1 MNIKYIAV
9 LKLVMAGLIA
19 SLAISDTS
27 VFAKNLELSD
37 YMFWETVA
45 SPQISPDGSSII
57 YTRTHADIMTD
68 DWVSELWIM
77 DADGERNRFFAKGSS
92 VDWAP
97 NGKRIAYVGAASD
110 KAQIFVRWNDA
121 EGATSQITHES
132 NDIGALAWSP
142 DSRKIAFQAAVPIT
156 PSWEIDLPPRPEGA
170 EWTEDSRVVD
180 RLHFRADGEGFTDY
194 YNHLFVVTAEG
205 GTARQ
210 ITKGNWNAG
219 GLEWTP
225 DGRGLVFSGVVNKD
239 QDSTSYLS
247 NINYVDI
254 ATGNTRVLNV
264 SPGAWGFPAVSPD
277 GRTVAFTG
285 TTKLHTSEPTY
296 PPVQLRL
303 VDIDGKNERT
313 LIADIGDEL
322 ADSRDA
328 LLGISWTRDSKGF
341 YLNLGSRGTMNVK
354 HIDLKGKMRTVT
366 SGNHVFKVSS
376 VSDKGVVAGTYS
388 TPHITQNVATSKLR
402 NGQIKQ
408 LTDVNK
414 DILDGVELGAVE
426 EINYKSFDGTPIQGW
441 IVFPPDFD
449 PSKKYPLEL
458 DIHGG
463 PNYMYSVE
471 FNYAFQEMAA
481 NGYVVL
487 YTNPRGSTGYGT
499 AFANAI
505 DNSYPGEYDMGDL
518 MAGVD
523 AMLTRSY
530 IDKDQL
536 FVSGC
541 SGGGILTSYI
551 VTQTDRFTAAVALC
565 PIVNWFS
572 AFGGSDIP
580 LAVFDIFSKPFWE
593 DMSDW
598 IDHGPLFHAHKVK
611 TPTMMMVGAKDIR
624 TPVQQSEEFYMA
636 LKMNGVP
643 TKLIYVADEWHG
655 TYSRPSN
662 MFRTL
667 LYKRKWY
674 EEHSGSK

>member
-1 MNIKYIAV
+1 LTKGGGVNWA
-9 LKLVMAGLIA
+9 
-19 SLAISDTS
+19 
-27 VFAKNLELSD
+27 
-37 YMFWETVA
+37 
-45 SPQISPDGSSII
+45 PDG
-57 YTRTHADIMTD
+57 
-68 DWVSELWIM
+68 E
-77 DADGERNRFFAKGSS
+77 
-92 VDWAP
+92 
-97 NGKRIAYVGAASD
+97 RIAYVGGAGD
-110 KAQIFVRWNDA
+110 KAQIFVRWMDA
-121 EGATSQITHES
+121 EGATSQITHEI
-132 NDIGALAWSP
+132 NDIGSLAWSP
-142 DSRKIAFQAAVPIT
+142 DGKKIAFQAGVPINST
-156 PSWEIDLPPRPEGA
+156 WEIDLPPRPEGA

-180 RLHFRADGEGFTDY
+180 RLSFRADGEGYTDY

-219 GLEWTP
+219 GLEWTA

-239 QDSTSYLS
+239 QDSISELS

-254 ATGNTRVLNV
+254 ATGKTRVLNV
-264 SPGAWGFPAVSPD
+264 TPGAWGGPIVSPD

-285 TTKLHTSEPTY
+285 TTKLHYSETTY

-322 ADSRDA
+322 ENIRWSRD
-328 LLGISWTRDSKGF
+328 GKGF
-341 YLNLGSRGTMNVK
+341 YLNLGSRGTINVK
-354 HIDLKGKMRTVT
+354 YIDLKGKMRTVS
-366 SGNHVFKVSS
+366 SGNHVFYLSS
-376 VSDKGVVAGTYS
+376 VSDKGVAAGTYS
-388 TPHITQNVATSKLR
+388 TPHITTNVATTNLR
-402 NGQIKQ
+402 NGKIKQ

-441 IVFPPDFD
+441 IMFPPDFD
-449 PSKKYPLEL
+449 PIKKYPLEL

-463 PNYMYSVE
+463 PHYMSSVE
-471 FNYAFQEMAA
+471 FRYEYHQMAA
-481 NGYVVL
+481 NGYIVL

-530 IDKDQL
+530 IDKDRL

-551 VTQTDRFTAAVALC
+551 VTQTDRFNAAVALC

-572 AFGGSDIP
+572 AFGGTDSP

-598 IDHGPLFHAHKVK
+598 IDHGPLFHVHKVK
-611 TPTMMMVGAKDIR
+611 TPTLMMVGENDIR
-624 TPVQQSEEFYMA
+624 TPVQQSEEFYTG

-655 TYSRPSN
+655 TDGKPSN
-662 MFRTL
+662 MLRTL

-674 EEHSGSK
+674 EEHSGPN

>member
-1 MNIKYIAV
+1 MKIKNRAV
-9 LKLVMAGLIA
+9 LKLIMAGLIA
-19 SLAISDTS
+19 LLAISGTS

-37 YMFWETVA
+37 YMYWETA
-45 SPQISPDGSSII
+45 GSPQISPDGSSII

-68 DWVSELWIM
+68 DWVSELWM
-77 DADGERNRFFAKGSS
+77 MNADGKRNRFLTKGGG
-92 VDWAP
+92 VNWAP
-97 NGKRIAYVGAASD
+97 DGERIAYVGGVGD
-110 KAQIFVRWNDA
+110 KAQIFVRWMDA
-121 EGATSQITHES
+121 EGATSQITHEI
-132 NDIGALAWSP
+132 NDIGSLVWSS
-142 DSRKIAFQAAVPIT
+142 DGKKIAFQAGVPINST
-156 PSWEIDLPPRPEGA
+156 WEIDLPPRPEGA
-170 EWTEDSRVVD
+170 EWTEDSRVVE
-180 RLHFRADGEGFTDY
+180 RLSFRADGEGYTDY

-225 DGRGLVFSGVVNKD
+225 DGSGLVFSGVVNKD
-239 QDSTSYLS
+239 QDSTSHLS
-247 NINYVDI
+247 NINFVDI
-254 ATGNTRVLNV
+254 ASGETRVLNV
-264 SPGAWGFPAVSPD
+264 TPGSWGGPLVSPD

-313 LIADIGDEL
+313 LIADIGDDL
-322 ADSRDA
+322 MDIRWSRD
-328 LLGISWTRDSKGF
+328 GKGF
-341 YLNLGSRGTMNVK
+341 YLNLGSRGTTNVK
-354 HIDLKGKMRTVT
+354 YVDLKGKVRTIT
-366 SGNHVFKVSS
+366 SGNHAFNVSS
-376 VSDKGVVAGTYS
+376 VSDKGVMAGIYS
-388 TPHITQNVATSKLR
+388 TPHITSNVATAKLR
-402 NGQIKQ
+402 DGKIKQ
-408 LTDVNK
+408 LTDLNG
-414 DILDGVELGAVE
+414 DILEGVELGAVE

-458 DIHGG
+458 AIHGG
-463 PNYMYSVE
+463 PHGMYGVE
-471 FNYAFQEMAA
+471 FSYIFQEMAA

-505 DNSYPGEYDMGDL
+505 DDSYPGEYDMGDL

-523 AMLTRSY
+523 AMISRNY
-530 IDKDQL
+530 IDEKRL

-541 SGGGILTSYI
+541 SGGGILTTYI
-551 VTQTDRFTAAVALC
+551 VTQTDRFNAAVALC

-572 AFGGSDIP
+572 AFGGTDSP

-593 DMSDW
+593 DMSSW

-611 TPTMMMVGAKDIR
+611 TPTMLMVGANDIR
-624 TPVQQSEEFYMA
+624 TPVQQSEEFYTA
-636 LKMNGVP
+636 LKINGVP

-655 TYSRPSN
+655 TDSKPSN
-662 MFRTL
+662 MMRTL
-667 LYKRKWY
+667 LYVRKWY